1 MFLVSHPKQEVGE
14 GLETEV
20 WLPENKGKGGQGVG
34 DKVRLPGNK
43 GRLCQVLPT
52 YGMNVNLK
60 NIQQNCY
67 AFFIASIQNKIPAS
81 SLIWE
86 K

>member
-14 GLETEV
+14 GLETE
-20 WLPENKGKGGQGVG
+20 
-34 DKVRLPGNK
+34 VRLPGNK

-60 NIQQNCY
+60 QNCY
-67 AFFIASIQNKIPAS
+67 AFFIAGIQNKIPAS